1 MQNNEGQAPI
11 KLKLLA
17 NRENL
22 KAELMAKTKN
32 VKKKDHPIITGF
44 LEKVNASIFDKYLGE
59 ITDMTNG
66 HQGLYALYRKSHLYY
81 VGLARNLRNRIKHH
95 LKDRHQGKWT
105 HFSLYIIRKEDHIK
119 ELESLL
125 LRIAYPKG
133 NSVRG
138 KLKSTNLLPLL
149 KVQVKRKIKEELEA
163 LFKGSHAY
171 SANPKTAARKIIK
184 TAEAKKNAKRLSGA
198 FRAGKCIYAT
208 YKGKDHK
215 AWVFNSGT
223 IKYSGQ
229 LYNSPTAAAKVITG
243 GTAINGWSFWKYKDK
258 SGTLVKLS
266 TVRK

>member
-1 MQNNEGQAPI
+1 MTIEKRP
-11 KLKLLA
+11 KMKS
-17 NRENL
+17 
-22 KAELMAKTKN
+22 
-32 VKKKDHPIITGF
+32 HPIITGF
-44 LEKVNASIFDKYLGE
+44 LEKVNANIFDKYLDE

-66 HQGLYALYRKSHLYY
+66 HQGLYALYHKNHLYY

-105 HFSLYIIRKEDHIK
+105 HFSLYIIRKADHIK

-163 LFKGSHAY
+163 LFKGSHVY

-184 TAEAKKNAKRLSGA
+184 TAEAKNNTKPLSGV
-198 FRAGKCIYAT
+198 FRAGKCIYVT

-223 IKYSGQ
+223 IKYNGQ
-229 LYNSPTAAAKVITG
+229 LYDSPTAAAKVITA

-258 SGTLVKLS
+258 SGNLLKLK
-266 TVRK
+266 TIRK